1 MTEMLIRQSVR
12 PPATASASPS
22 PSGGAAVPEE
32 ALRGLYRDHAAALLA
47 FAQRYTRDRM
57 EAEDAVQE
65 TFVRAWRHL
74 PDLLADDRPLR
85 PWLRKVLRRV
95 LIDAARVT
103 RAHPVQLTDDPG
115 ADREVDGGYDA
126 LVDRSLLAEAI
137 GHLSP
142 AHRQVLVESYY
153 RDVPAERIA
162 TALGIPVGTVRSR
175 LHYALLALRRQ
186 LSGWEP
192 LPA

>member
-1 MTEMLIRQSVR
+1 VR
-12 PPATASASPS
+12 PPVPAQAAPR
-22 PSGGAAVPEE
+22 PAGGAAVPEE
-32 ALRGLYRDHAAALLA
+32 ALRGLYRDHAVALLA

-103 RAHPVQLTDDPG
+103 RVHPVQLTDDPG
-115 ADREVDGGYDA
+115 ADRAVDGGYDA

-153 RDVPAERIA
+153 RDMPAERLA
-162 TALGIPVGTVRSR
+162 AALGIPVGTVRSR
-175 LHYALLALRRQ
+175 LHYALVALRRQ